1 MAVFRRKKA
10 RGPYDKIVKQAQE
23 FLRRELAPIQAD
35 QQAIMAQNEKITEYT
50 RQIWKSV
57 AERPTD
63 KGQG

>member
-35 QQAIMAQNEKITEYT
+35 QQAIMDQNEKLTEYV

-57 AERPTD
+57 AERPED